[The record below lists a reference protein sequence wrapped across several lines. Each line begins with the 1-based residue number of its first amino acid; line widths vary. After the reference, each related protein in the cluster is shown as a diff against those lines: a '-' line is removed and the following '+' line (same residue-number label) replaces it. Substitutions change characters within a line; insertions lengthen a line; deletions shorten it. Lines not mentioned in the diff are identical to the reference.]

1 VRTGEVLDLEV
12 DEALAGD
19 RPPPGVGEDEFFGF
33 SNEGKPRS
41 FDPSPSSS
49 MVDTHLDIYIY
60 IWINNDWSRLCA
72 DKNE

>member
-49 MVDTHLDIYIY
+49 MVDTHLDIYV
-60 IWINNDWSRLCA
+60 CM
-72 DKNE
+72 DK